1 MFEKYD
7 AYKDSGVEWIGDI
20 PAQWSLKKISH
31 VFRNIGSGTTPLS
44 GSDIYYK
51 NGSINW
57 LQTGDLN
64 DSYINETSKKITEK
78 ALRHYSTLK
87 QYPKG
92 SLVVAM
98 YGATIGKVGI
108 LNIDTATNQACCVLE
123 ASFGV
128 DIKYYFYMLQGFK
141 ADIIRMAYGGG
152 QPNIS
157 QDTIKKLRLPFPDL
171 SAQYEISKFL
181 DQKTSEIDQA
191 IAIKERQIA
200 LLNERKQIVI
210 QKAVTQGLDPNVT
223 MKDSGVEW
231 IGQIPEHWNTITKLK
246 HIASLKGR
254 QGWQGLKADEYIDEG
269 PYVVSSAHFDGL
281 DINWDKCP
289 HVSIERY
296 KMDAHIQLNIGDI
309 LLMKDGAKMGK
320 MAYISNLPDLACLNS
335 HLLLIRSLKT
345 QDEFFFDSKYMLYFM
360 LSEKFQDYVQVKG
373 TGTTFM
379 GISQESIGNF
389 PIALPSL
396 EEQVQITS
404 FLDKRML
411 ELEKGKDLLLT
422 QIEKLKEYKTTL
434 INDAVTG
441 KIKVA

>member
-7 AYKDSGVEWIGDI
+7 AYKDSGVEWIGNI
-20 PAQWSLKKISH
+20 PAKWSLKKISH
-31 VFRNIGSGTTPLS
+31 IFRNIGSGTTPLS

-51 NGSINW
+51 NGYINW

-64 DSYINETSKKITEK
+64 DGYIDETSKKITEK

-108 LNIDTATNQACCVLE
+108 LNIDTATNQACCVLG
-123 ASFGV
+123 ANLGV
-128 DIKYYFYMLQGFK
+128 NIKYYFYMFQGFK

-171 SAQYEISKFL
+171 STQHEISKFL
-181 DQKTSEIDQA
+181 DQKTTEIDQA
-191 IAIKERQIA
+191 IAIKEQQIA

-210 QKAVTQGLDPNVT
+210 QKAVTQGLEPNVP

-231 IGQIPEHWNTITKLK
+231 IGQIPEHWEIKKLK
-246 HIASLKGR
+246 YVLEERSERSRDGLEPLLMMSQIHGLVVRSEYSDKAEVAATTVGNKLVYHNDLVFNK
-254 QGWQGLKADEYIDEG
+254 LKAHLGVFFGSVHEFIGSVSPDYAVYKPVKYIEKSKFLELLFRNPLYIRQFILRSSGIVEG
-269 PYVVSSAHFDGL
+269 LIRLYTTELFDL
-281 DINWDKCP
+281 KIAIPPNVEQK
-289 HVSIERY
+289 
-296 KMDAHIQLNIGDI
+296 DI
-309 LLMKDGAKMGK
+309 LKFVEQQSVKFDEVIEN
-320 MAYISNLPDLACLNS
+320 YI
-335 HLLLIRSLKT
+335 
-345 QDEFFFDSKYMLYFM
+345 Q
-360 LSEKFQDYVQVKG
+360 
-373 TGTTFM
+373 
-379 GISQESIGNF
+379 
-389 PIALPSL
+389 
-396 EEQVQITS
+396 
-404 FLDKRML
+404 
-411 ELEKGKDLLLT
+411 

-441 KIKVA
+441 KIKVV

>member
-1 MFEKYD
+1 MFKKYD
-7 AYKDSGVEWIGDI
+7 AYKDSSVEWIGNI
-20 PAQWSLKKISH
+20 PAEWSLKKISH

-64 DSYINETSKKITEK
+64 DGYIDETSKKITEK

-87 QYPKG
+87 QYSKG

-108 LNIDTATNQACCVLE
+108 LNIDTATNQACCVLG
-123 ASFGV
+123 ANFGV

-157 QDTIKKLRLPFPDL
+157 QETIKNLRLPFPDL
-171 SAQYEISKFL
+171 STQHEISKFL

-191 IAIKERQIA
+191 IAIKEQQIA
-200 LLNERKQIVI
+200 LLNERKQILI
-210 QKAVTQGLDPNVT
+210 QKAVTQGLNTNVP

-231 IGQIPEHWNTITKLK
+231 IGQIPQHWIVKKLKYVLKERSERSKDGLEPLLMMSQVHGLVVRSEYSEKTEVAATTVGNKLVYKNDLVFNKLKAHLGVFFSSVHDFAGCVSPDYAVYDCVNYIENTKFLELLFRNPLYIKQFILRSSGIVEGLIRLYTTELFDLKIGIPPKDEQMAILK
-246 HIASLKGR
+246 HI
-254 QGWQGLKADEYIDEG
+254 
-269 PYVVSSAHFDGL
+269 
-281 DINWDKCP
+281 
-289 HVSIERY
+289 
-296 KMDAHIQLNIGDI
+296 
-309 LLMKDGAKMGK
+309 
-320 MAYISNLPDLACLNS
+320 
-335 HLLLIRSLKT
+335 
-345 QDEFFFDSKYMLYFM
+345 
-360 LSEKFQDYVQVKG
+360 
-373 TGTTFM
+373 
-379 GISQESIGNF
+379 
-389 PIALPSL
+389 
-396 EEQVQITS
+396 EEQS
-404 FLDKRML
+404 FRFDEAVKNYS
-411 ELEKGKDLLLT
+411 E

>member
-1 MFEKYD
+1 MFKKYD
-7 AYKDSGVEWIGDI
+7 AYKDSSVEWIGNI
-20 PAQWSLKKISH
+20 PAEWSLKKISH

-64 DSYINETSKKITEK
+64 DGYIDETSKKITEK

-87 QYPKG
+87 QYSKG

-108 LNIDTATNQACCVLE
+108 LNIDTATNQACCVLG
-123 ASFGV
+123 ANFGV

-157 QDTIKKLRLPFPDL
+157 QETIKNLRLPFPDL
-171 SAQYEISKFL
+171 STQHEISKFL

-191 IAIKERQIA
+191 IAIKEQQIA

-210 QKAVTQGLDPNVT
+210 QKAVTQGLNPNVP

-231 IGQIPEHWNTITKLK
+231 IGQIPQHWIVKKLKYVLKERSERSKDGLEPLLMMSQVHGLVVRSEYSEKTEVAATTVGNKLVYKNDLVFNKLKAHLGVFFSSVHDFAGCVSPDYAVYDCVNYIENTKFLELLFRNPLYIKQFILRSSGIVEGLIRLYTTELFDLKIGIPPKDEQMAILK
-246 HIASLKGR
+246 HI
-254 QGWQGLKADEYIDEG
+254 
-269 PYVVSSAHFDGL
+269 
-281 DINWDKCP
+281 
-289 HVSIERY
+289 
-296 KMDAHIQLNIGDI
+296 
-309 LLMKDGAKMGK
+309 
-320 MAYISNLPDLACLNS
+320 
-335 HLLLIRSLKT
+335 
-345 QDEFFFDSKYMLYFM
+345 
-360 LSEKFQDYVQVKG
+360 
-373 TGTTFM
+373 
-379 GISQESIGNF
+379 
-389 PIALPSL
+389 
-396 EEQVQITS
+396 EEQS
-404 FLDKRML
+404 FRFDEAVKNYS
-411 ELEKGKDLLLT
+411 E